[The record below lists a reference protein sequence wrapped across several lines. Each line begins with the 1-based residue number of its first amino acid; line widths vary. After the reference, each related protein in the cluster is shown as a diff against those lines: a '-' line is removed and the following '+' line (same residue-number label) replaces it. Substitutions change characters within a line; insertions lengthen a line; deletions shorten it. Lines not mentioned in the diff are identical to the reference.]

1 MVPHGRETRQPPHH
15 RGRSRSG
22 RDLRTHGPPT
32 TRQAELGSQHGTGSP
47 RAVHHR
53 YRRRRVLRSPRSR
66 WQRGTTENTNKLL
79 RQYLPKGTNLS
90 TLSQDDLDAIA
101 TKLNNRPRKCLGFH
115 TSRERCLDR
124 SNPRWPALRMSTS
137 SRRRRFSRRS
147 AASSSR
153 SLLVRPSRWPGIDL
167 GLLRPVTHRGLGRI
181 EVLGDLTDR
190 AVTAS
195 AQLDDLRLELGRE
208 RATRARLLLPRVL
221 HDGHPPEAEPLISDV
236 RQSGSSPTPTSAQ
249 PQLPLP
255 SRSSRYEGR

>member
-1 MVPHGRETRQPPHH
+1 MVPHGRETRQPPYH

-32 TRQAELGSQHGTGSP
+32 TRHAELGSQHGTGSP

-90 TLSQDDLDAIA
+90 TPSQDDLDAIA

-115 TSRERCLDR
+115 TPVESV
-124 SNPRWPALRMSTS
+124 ALTGRIPGGPLEDVDVLKQTAVLPPQCGQ
-137 SRRRRFSRRS
+137 FLAF
-147 AASSSR
+147 AAGQAVPLAR
-153 SLLVRPSRWPGIDL
+153 IDL

-208 RATRARLLLPRVL
+208 RATRARLLLPHAL